1 MSTFYAKFA
10 MKVIELFP
18 WLSIWSGEVSA
29 ANSSMIIRWKQ
40 WCPVY
45 SQLGIMKRW
54 KCSIAARWMNSMPS
68 DDLEQNPVP
77 TRQIETLEVQ
87 YCCKN
92 GRTPCQVMILRESSL
107 QLGRMKRWK
116 CSIAARWMNSMPSD
130 NLEQNPVP
138 TRQIETLEVQ
148 YCCKDGRTPCQAMNL
163 A

>member
-40 WCPVY
+40 WYPVY

>member
-68 DDLEQNPVP
+68 DDLEQNTVP

-92 GRTPCQVMILRESSL
+92 GRTPFQVIKL
-107 QLGRMKRWK
+107 
-116 CSIAARWMNSMPSD
+116 AH
-130 NLEQNPVP
+130 NPVP
-138 TRQIETLEVQ
+138 TRHNETLEVQ
-148 YCCKDGRTPCQAMNL
+148 HCCKIDKLHAK
-163 A
+163 